1 MREFVVGVG
10 MLGRGFAQWRRH
22 PGVMAWGLVPAAIVG
37 VVFFAGLITLAAFLP
52 SVAEAL
58 TPFAD
63 GWAPVWVT
71 IARITAGTAVFGAA
85 LALVAV
91 SFTALSLTIG
101 DPFYERVWRVVEA
114 DHGDTEFDAEYGFWR
129 AVRDGAG
136 LIVRGVLVALLA
148 AVLGFIPVVGSVV
161 GGTIGVLLTGWIL
174 ADELTSRALTA
185 RGIDRRTRR
194 TMRRARRGRVLG
206 FGVATQLCFL
216 VPLGAI
222 VTMPAAVAG
231 ATLLA
236 RSLPDAGV
244 TGAAA
249 HASGQHDR

>member
-1 MREFVVGVG
+1 MTGVG

-22 PGVMAWGLVPAAIVG
+22 PGVMMWGLVPAAIVG
-37 VVFFAGLITLAAFLP
+37 VVFFAGLVTLAAFLP
-52 SVAEAL
+52 AVAEAL

-71 IARITAGTAVFGAA
+71 IVRITAGTAVFGAA

-114 DHGDTEFDAEYGFWR
+114 DHGVTQFDADYGFWR
-129 AVRDGAG
+129 AARDGVS
-136 LIVRGVLVALLA
+136 LIFRGVLVAVLA
-148 AVLGFIPVVGSVV
+148 AALGFIPVVGSVV
-161 GGTIGVLLTGWIL
+161 SGAVGVVLTGWLL

-185 RGIDRRTRR
+185 RGIDRRARGR
-194 TMRRARRGRVLG
+194 MRRARRSRVLG

-222 VTMPAAVAG
+222 VAMPAAVAG

-236 RSLPDAGV
+236 RSLHEEAV
-244 TGAAA
+244 T
-249 HASGQHDR
+249 